1 MRSAIWLAYSLA
13 PLGQVAVLYKYVTLR
28 LNKTLKMACAV
39 AELMQEHLRPKKG
52 GRTWQDLNC
61 QIVVLHVTMSCTVK
75 KRIRKLIKHLR
86 CIKVPRTS
94 MYKRNQRYLLAAVC
108 SIVWL

>member
-1 MRSAIWLAYSLA
+1 
-13 PLGQVAVLYKYVTLR
+13 
-28 LNKTLKMACAV
+28 
-39 AELMQEHLRPKKG
+39 
-52 GRTWQDLNC
+52 
-61 QIVVLHVTMSCTVK
+61 MSCTVK